1 MAVETVT
8 ERDTWLTVVV
18 VFRSAA
24 SASNATQLSSRK
36 AVIIRLFRVILC
48 FVFISAK
55 LQKILQTSKESA
67 DKIYYFF
74 NNILSAF
81 ERNPKRMI
89 RYDPPHQ
96 KLIQLHAYAFFAMHN
111 DNDTENDNENEN
123 DTSEEVVRI

>member
-1 MAVETVT
+1 METVT

-48 FVFISAK
+48 FVFIPAK

-81 ERNPKRMI
+81 ERDLKRMI
-89 RYDPPHQ
+89 RCDSPHQ
-96 KLIQLHAYAFFAMHN
+96 KLMRLHAYAFFAMHN
-111 DNDTENDNENEN
+111 ENENENENEN